1 MASERRALRR
11 RAGGGWSLRARL
23 AWLLGLVAAFLL
35 VTLFLQLMFQN
46 RLADERDDLI
56 YRVDGAA
63 EAVGDLRSSVVLQQ
77 TGVRGYALSEGDEAF
92 LEPYEQA
99 REATDDAIDRLERLL
114 GDDETTK
121 AELDA
126 AIGAVE
132 SWQSDVLEPGIER
145 VEAGVEP
152 DPERMTNNAVVFDDM
167 QATIDDLDQAVE
179 AERQEGLE
187 QLDDAFSWV
196 LIMMFVQVGG
206 LVVLGAVI
214 AVALSR
220 QVIGP
225 LARLGDDARKV
236 AQGDLSR
243 RVQGYGSAKE
253 LVRLG
258 EDVEAM
264 RVRIV
269 SEIELLTD
277 AQASLRR
284 QQSELLRSNDDL
296 EQFAYVASHDLQ
308 EPLRKVSGF
317 CQLLERR
324 YGDQLDDRAKEYIW
338 YANDGARRMQD
349 LINDLLAF
357 SRVGRTTEEFE
368 TVDLEVVAG
377 EVVTMF
383 GEPIEA
389 AEATV
394 TVGDLPTV
402 EGDRRLLAQVIQNLV
417 GNALKFRGKEPP
429 EVRITSVEDGDAS
442 IVSVADNGIG
452 IPPEYADQIFTI
464 FKRLHNKTEY
474 DGTGI
479 GLALSKKI
487 VEFHG
492 GRIWLET
499 SDGTPGTTFSFSL
512 PHRQVAAATPAIEAS
527 DDVDD

>member
-1 MASERRALRR
+1 MAPDRRVRR
-11 RAGGGWSLRARL
+11 RRSWSLRARL
-23 AWLLGLVAAFLL
+23 AYLLGAVAAFLI
-35 VTLFLQLMFQN
+35 VTLTLQLMFQN

-56 YRVDGAA
+56 HRVDGAA
-63 EAVGDLRSSVVLQQ
+63 DAVGDLRSAVVLQQ
-77 TGVRGYALSEGDEAF
+77 TGVRGHALSQGDEAF
-92 LEPYEQA
+92 LEPYDEGRQQTA
-99 REATDDAIDRLERLL
+99 DALDRLHRLL
-114 GDDETTK
+114 GDDESTE
-121 AELDA
+121 AGLDA
-126 AIGAVE
+126 ATEAVE
-132 SWQSDVLEPGIER
+132 SWEAGVLVPGIGR
-145 VEAGVEP
+145 VEAGIEP
-152 DPERMTNNAVVFDDM
+152 DTARMGANATRFDDL
-167 QATIDDLDQAVE
+167 QASIDDLDRAVATERE
-179 AERQEGLE
+179 ADLR
-187 QLDDAFSWV
+187 QLDRAFSWV
-196 LIMMFVQVGG
+196 LIMIFVQIGG

-225 LARLGDDARKV
+225 LARLGEDARKV

-243 RVQGYGSAKE
+243 RVQRYGSANE
-253 LVRLG
+253 LIHLG
-258 EDVEAM
+258 ADVEAM

-269 SEIELLTD
+269 SELELLTD
-277 AQASLRR
+277 AQESLER

-324 YGDQLDDRAKEYIW
+324 YADELDDRAKEYIW

-368 TVDLEVVAG
+368 DVDLEVVAN
-377 EVVTMF
+377 EVVAMF

-389 AEATV
+389 AGATV
-394 TVGDLPTV
+394 TVGALPTV

-429 EVRITSVEDGDAS
+429 EVRISSVDDGDTS

-479 GLALSKKI
+479 GLALSKKV

-492 GRIWLET
+492 GRIWVEP
-499 SDGTPGTTFSFSL
+499 SGETPGTTFSFSL
-512 PHRQVAAATPAIEAS
+512 PHRQVAAATVSATEAS
-527 DDVDD
+527 DHVHD